1 MRKKKR
7 IVILGS
13 TGSVGENAVK
23 VAMRLADRIEV
34 VGIAAGRNVSRLADQ
49 ASYLNCRFA
58 AIGDKNH
65 YESLKKAVPPHCTA
79 LAGTEGLVE
88 MVTHPDVDMVLC
100 AIVGTGGLIPVLK
113 AIEAGKDIALASK
126 EVLVAAGELVMNEV
140 HRNKIR
146 LLPVDSEHSAV
157 FQCLDGRKPEEI
169 SKIILTASG
178 GPFRASTFEEMEKAS
193 YSEALLHPT
202 WNMGPKITI
211 DSATLVNKGLEV
223 IEARWLFGV
232 RPKDIDVVIHPQSV
246 IHSMVEFTDHTV
258 LAQMSAPDM
267 RFPIQYALT
276 YPEKLSGGLAPLD
289 FAKLGTLTFE
299 KPDTKKFPALELAYH
314 ALDRGGTMP
323 VVFNAAN
330 ESAVQRFKKGEI
342 RFTQIPEVIEKTM
355 LAHKLLE
362 ELTLDAILSAEQW
375 AGETALAV
383 MP

>member
-1 MRKKKR
+1 MRKKKK

-49 ASYLNCRFA
+49 ASYLGCSFA
-58 AIGDKNH
+58 AVGNTEH
-65 YESLKKAVPPHCTA
+65 YGSLKKAVPPGCKA

-88 MVTHPDVDMVLC
+88 MVTQPDVDMVLC
-100 AIVGTGGLIPVLK
+100 SIVGTGGLIPVLK

-126 EVLVAAGELVMNEV
+126 EVLVAAGELVMASIQKHNV
-140 HRNKIR
+140 R
-146 LLPVDSEHSAV
+146 LLPVDSEHSAI
-157 FQCLDGRKPEEI
+157 FQCLDGKKPEEI

-178 GPFRASTFEEMEKAS
+178 GPFRTSTVAEMEKAT
-193 YSEALLHPT
+193 YTEALLHPT

-232 RPKDIDVVIHPQSV
+232 KPKNIDVVIHPQSV
-246 IHSMVEFTDHTV
+246 IHSMVEFADHTV
-258 LAQMSAPDM
+258 LAQMSEPDM
-267 RFPIQYALT
+267 RFPIQYAFT
-276 YPEKLSGGLAPLD
+276 YPEKLPGGLAPLD

-299 KPDTKKFPALELAYH
+299 KPDTVKFPALELAYH
-314 ALDRGGTMP
+314 ALGKGGTMP

-342 RFTQIPEVIEKTM
+342 KFTEIAKVIEKTM

-375 AGETALAV
+375 AGKTAFSLK
-383 MP
+383 P